1 TGSFWSFDLSTVTSP
16 QLWRLDQSV
25 MTGAS
30 IFEYP
35 WQILVLGLLM
45 GILAIVP
52 ILVSQLMSFSYS
64 VPLLLGVAFL
74 ANLPAFAACLLIS
87 CVAAACRPLRFRS
100 RFTAIALCT
109 APQLIYWGYFGGAK
123 AAEPIRWGFSF
134 APWICAWIV
143 GLGIAGLVLGVGHF
157 TRYRPGLVL
166 AFSFLFLLLAVVTFE
181 IRIGFDELDYQLYV
195 AKNDPEQINEFHDHS
210 ITEALDRT
218 ITDPAV
224 RDYLAGFFYP
234 TEPIPLRAELKR
246 EILVQLGQARWPGWF
261 IVPTELKYQAK
272 KQWLFKQYDS
282 FITRR
287 PASRRMPVALY
298 YKALLT
304 EYTPDIN
311 ILAQKEIL
319 HFYSDYPHERSREI
333 WHELYSEFGESPE
346 SIEARWRIASH
357 WARVGKFEQADG
369 LLAEAQTMAADR
381 LKPLENEQTQS
392 EALFGLFR
400 PPADS
405 AVTAFS
411 LTELQRRL
419 NQLRTLISSENHT
432 GEADAEARLA
442 KFVMLNPYSPDYPW
456 HLDQLLGQMQD
467 NDPLRDNVLLAQTKL
482 VADEQLRAEKLAQL
496 HRKFQEA
503 DGGMRALYELARLR
517 IGLYQ
522 SETNVDKKKQYLAEA
537 RATLMSFISLYPE
550 SFCARQVQKIL
561 DDLPTVD

>member
-1 TGSFWSFDLSTVTSP
+1 MNSKQAEKTPKVASKSFMAVGPTLHYSHRNVQRFWLLAVVAFGLTCLFWSKVLTGSFWSFDLSTVTSP

-109 APQLIYWGYFGGAK
+109 APQLIYWGAPQLIYWGYFGGAK

-304 EYTPDIN
+304 EYTPDI
-311 ILAQKEIL
+311 
-319 HFYSDYPHERSREI
+319 
-333 WHELYSEFGESPE
+333 
-346 SIEARWRIASH
+346 
-357 WARVGKFEQADG
+357 
-369 LLAEAQTMAADR
+369 
-381 LKPLENEQTQS
+381 
-392 EALFGLFR
+392 
-400 PPADS
+400 
-405 AVTAFS
+405 
-411 LTELQRRL
+411 
-419 NQLRTLISSENHT
+419 
-432 GEADAEARLA
+432 
-442 KFVMLNPYSPDYPW
+442 
-456 HLDQLLGQMQD
+456 
-467 NDPLRDNVLLAQTKL
+467 
-482 VADEQLRAEKLAQL
+482 
-496 HRKFQEA
+496 
-503 DGGMRALYELARLR
+503 
-517 IGLYQ
+517 
-522 SETNVDKKKQYLAEA
+522 
-537 RATLMSFISLYPE
+537 
-550 SFCARQVQKIL
+550 
-561 DDLPTVD
+561 